1 MVTLY
6 INLKKNVGRAYFPDQ
21 FKKLSYVTN
30 VLDIT

>member
-6 INLKKNVGRAYFPDQ
+6 INSKNVGRVAFSDQ
-21 FKKLSYVTN
+21 FKKLSYVTK